1 MKPLWILL
9 ITVTVVHVSACSAAR
24 QLAGLHPAGDGT
36 TGTTAPLPDRPL
48 AGLHP
53 VGDGT
58 TGEPTPLPES
68 TVPPEGVQVA
78 TDHEPNRTRVYQ
90 PPEWDAETT
99 RMAEVAVKVAVSA
112 AYISV
117 FSFRW

>member
-24 QLAGLHPAGDGT
+24 QLAGLHP
-36 TGTTAPLPDRPL
+36 
-48 AGLHP
+48 

-58 TGEPTPLPES
+58 TGETTPLPES